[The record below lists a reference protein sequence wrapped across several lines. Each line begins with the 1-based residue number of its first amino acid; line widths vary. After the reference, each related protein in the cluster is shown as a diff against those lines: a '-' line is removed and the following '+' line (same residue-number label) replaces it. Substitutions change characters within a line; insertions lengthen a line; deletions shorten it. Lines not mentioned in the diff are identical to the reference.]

1 MRRRLM
7 ITIVGSVV
15 VALVLAG
22 LGTLLLAELGAR
34 RYTESELRQQ
44 AEAVAS
50 ALEAEDT
57 PLGQLDQRPRLVAT
71 VRDALRLEGAELLA
85 ITPAREVR
93 GRLPEGISL
102 EPSVIAGLDAGETI
116 SGNEGR
122 LVYAATVAEPGASGN
137 RTVVV
142 LSDRTA
148 IALGGSVAWFGLAAV
163 AVIVLAV
170 VTASRLSR
178 RLTDPLRRAEQA
190 SRRIAEGDLTTRVPE
205 PAANDNDEVADLSRS
220 INAMAGSLERS
231 RGLEHRFLLSV
242 SHDLRTPLTSIQG
255 YAEALAD
262 GTTSDAARAGAV
274 ILSESR
280 RLDRLVRDLLDLARL
295 DARQFT
301 LTAAEVDLDELVE
314 ACSEGF
320 GPEAADA
327 GLLLNVSTLPARV
340 RADPDRLAQVVA
352 NLVDNALKYA
362 RGSIVVEAGPT
373 AAGARVSVQ
382 DDGQGIAAADLP
394 HVFERLYV
402 ARHRPVR
409 KESGSGLGLAIVR
422 ELVTAMGG
430 TVGAEAGSLGG
441 ASLWFELPRLS
452 QTSSRGAGGSSSTAP
467 VSTPSTPSSTAP

>member
-1 MRRRLM
+1 M

-34 RYTESELRQQ
+34 RYTESELRLQV
-44 AEAVAS
+44 EAVAA

-57 PLGQLDQRPRLVAT
+57 PLGRLDQRPRLVAAL
-71 VRDALRLEGAELLA
+71 RDALRLEGAELLA
-85 ITPAREVR
+85 ITPAGEVR
-93 GRLPEGISL
+93 GRVPEGITLDSAAL
-102 EPSVIAGLDAGETI
+102 AGLGEGETI

-122 LVYAATVAEPGASGN
+122 LVYAAAVAERGASRN

-148 IALGGSVAWFGLAAV
+148 IALGGSVAWFGLAAF

-170 VTASRLSR
+170 VIARRLSR

-190 SRRIAEGDLTTRVPE
+190 SRRIAEGDLSARVPE
-205 PAANDNDEVADLSRS
+205 PPAGEHDEVADLSRS
-220 INAMAGSLERS
+220 INAMAGSLERF

-280 RLDRLVRDLLDLARL
+280 RLDRLVLDLLDLARL

-301 LTAAEVDLDELVE
+301 LAAADVDLDELVE
-314 ACSEGF
+314 ACGEGF

-327 GLLLNVSTLPARV
+327 GVELNVATKPVRV

-352 NLVDNALKYA
+352 NLVDNSLKYA
-362 RGSIVVEAGPT
+362 RGKIAVEAGPI
-373 AAGARVSVQ
+373 ADRARVSVQ
-382 DDGQGIAAADLP
+382 DDGPGIDAADLP

-441 ASLWFELPRLS
+441 ASLWFELPVLDLPS
-452 QTSSRGAGGSSSTAP
+452 MSPDQGARPEIGDID
-467 VSTPSTPSSTAP
+467 